1 MSGKACR
8 CAVVVVR
15 PKTNGASSSL
25 RRFLLS
31 LDLCLRGNILAME
44 GQGNRPGLEEIR
56 NRIQALRHEI
66 ENLRRADQ
74 QQRLSRQSQVSW
86 DSQKQHET
94 RVARMDEI
102 EEELVKLGRGMK

>member
-1 MSGKACR
+1 
-8 CAVVVVR
+8 
-15 PKTNGASSSL
+15 
-25 RRFLLS
+25 
-31 LDLCLRGNILAME
+31 ME

-102 EEELVKLGRGMK
+102 KEELVKLGRGMK